1 MASNQ
6 TSHLGLN
13 QWSAEDQVLRTEF
26 NADNRKIDEAVALL
40 GNCRIAQGSY
50 VGTGGTGANYPC
62 QLNFDF
68 KPMIVFM
75 NTNQH
80 YPEAEHLLW
89 SRPGATFTYP
99 RDTSVEYHLTWQ
111 ERGIQWYAT
120 TGLNSPA
127 APNQQLNTEGVEY
140 HYTVLGVLE

>member
-50 VGTGGTGANYPC
+50 VGTGGAGANYPC

-75 NTNQH
+75 NTNDH

-89 SRPGATFTYP
+89 SRPGIEFTYP
-99 RDTSVEYHLTWQ
+99 MNSSVMYHLTWGN
-111 ERGIQWYAT
+111 RSIQWHAT
-120 TGLNSPA
+120 AGLGVDTTPA
-127 APNQQLNTEGVEY
+127 QQLNKEGVEY

>member
-40 GNCRIAQGSY
+40 GNCRIVQGSY
-50 VGTGGTGANYPC
+50 VGTGKAGADYPC
-62 QLNFDF
+62 QLSFGF

-80 YPEAEHLLW
+80 YPESEHLVW
-89 SRPGATFTYP
+89 TRPGLAFTYP
-99 RDTSVEYHLTWQ
+99 MDGSVIYHPTW
-111 ERGIQWYAT
+111 EDRGIQWYAT
-120 TGLNSPA
+120 AGGVA
-127 APNQQLNTEGVEY
+127 ASANQQLNVEGVEY